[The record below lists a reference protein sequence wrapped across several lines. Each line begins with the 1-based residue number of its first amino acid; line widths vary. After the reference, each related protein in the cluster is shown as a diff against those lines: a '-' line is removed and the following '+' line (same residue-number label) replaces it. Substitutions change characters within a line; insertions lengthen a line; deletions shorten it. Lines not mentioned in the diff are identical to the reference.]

1 MTLRYPNNLPTLVA
15 QSSTLDLQVEDP
27 GYAWKRQEPRW
38 KLIENLVGGTLQM
51 QAGSTTWLPMEP
63 KERDDSYRIRLAQS
77 VLPPYYSRMEAML
90 AGMLTRKPIR
100 LENVPDQITE
110 HLFDVDLQGNDLN
123 VWAFNQA
130 RLMFRYGHI
139 GTLVDYG
146 REDGAVSDR
155 PYWCTYT
162 PRDILGFRHSMT
174 DGTQKLTQLRLYE
187 EQTLP
192 LPDSEWGEEIAQ
204 QVRVLEP
211 NRFRLYQ
218 QRGSAGKGFELVE
231 DGPTTQ
237 QEIPFAIAYANRTA
251 LLESIPPLE
260 EIAWLNLQAYR
271 RSSDLANQ
279 LHLAAV
285 PRLFLYGFPAEV
297 ESLEA
302 GPESATAAPA
312 DARAEYTE
320 PQGTSYQYQFQHLE
334 LIEKQISQLGVAA
347 ILGQQ
352 AFQESGVAKAID
364 RSQGDSVLMS
374 VALQLQDM
382 IDNCLAF
389 HARYLGLP
397 SGGNCIVNRDFVS
410 QKLEPAEVQQL
421 IALEQAGKITQETL
435 LQRLADGEW
444 LGELDVDAELQATEA
459 IQRQRMQEQADR
471 LGGALGGLNAPPEQP
486 QPDIGNGTD

>member
-1 MTLRYPNNLPTLVA
+1 MTIRYPNNLPTLVA
-15 QSSTLDLQVEDP
+15 QTSNLDLRVEEP
-27 GYAWKRQEPRW
+27 GYAWRRQEPRW

-51 QAGSTTWLPMEP
+51 QAGGTTWLPKEP
-63 KERDDSYRIRLAQS
+63 KESEDSYRIRLAQS
-77 VLPPYYSRMEAML
+77 VLPPYYGRMESML

-123 VWAFNQA
+123 VWAYNQA

-139 GTLVDYG
+139 GTLVDM
-146 REDGAVSDR
+146 EEKEAKR

-162 PRDILGFRHSMT
+162 PRDILGFRPSSI
-174 DGTQKLTQLRLYE
+174 GESKKLQQLRLYE
-187 EQTLP
+187 ELTLP
-192 LPDSEWGEEIAQ
+192 LPDSEWGEEIVQ
-204 QVRVLEP
+204 QIRVLEP
-211 NRFRLYQ
+211 GNFRLFR
-218 QRGSAGKGFELVE
+218 QRGSSGQGFAELPKNEAGNV
-231 DGPTTQ
+231 TTLE
-237 QEIPFAIAYANRTA
+237 EIPFAIAYANRTA

-334 LIEKQISQLGVAA
+334 LIEKQINQLGVAA

-352 AFQESGVAKAID
+352 AFQESGTAKAID

-382 IDNCLAF
+382 IDTCLDF
-389 HARYLGLP
+389 HARYLELP

-410 QKLEPAEVQQL
+410 QRLDPAEVAQL
-421 IALEQAGKITQETL
+421 ITLEMNGKITQETL

-444 LGELDVDAELQATEA
+444 LGELDVAAELQATEA
-459 IQRQRMQEQADR
+459 IQTQRLKQQSDR
-471 LGGALGGLNAPPEQP
+471 LRGALGNLDQPP
-486 QPDIGNGTD
+486 QPPA

>member
-1 MTLRYPNNLPTLVA
+1 MTIRYPNNLPTLVA
-15 QSSTLDLQVEDP
+15 QTSNLNLKVEEP
-27 GYAWKRQEPRW
+27 GYAWRRQEPRW

-51 QAGSTTWLPMEP
+51 QAGGTTWLPKEP
-63 KERDDSYRIRLAQS
+63 KEGEDSYRIRLAQS

-139 GTLVDYG
+139 GTLVDM
-146 REDGAVSDR
+146 EEKEAKR
-155 PYWCTYT
+155 PYWCAYT
-162 PRDILGFRHSMT
+162 PRDILGFRPSSI
-174 DGTQKLTQLRLYE
+174 GESKKLQQLRLYE
-187 EQTLP
+187 ELTLP
-192 LPDSEWGEEIAQ
+192 LPGSEWGEEIVQ
-204 QVRVLEP
+204 QIRVLEP
-211 NRFRLYQ
+211 GNFRLFR
-218 QRGSAGKGFELVE
+218 QRGSLGQGFAELPKNEAGNV
-231 DGPTTQ
+231 TTLG
-237 QEIPFAIAYANRTA
+237 EIPFAIAYANRKA

-260 EIAWLNLQAYR
+260 EVAWLNLQAYR
-271 RSSDLANQ
+271 RSSDLAHQ
-279 LHLAAV
+279 LHIAAV
-285 PRLFLYGFPAEV
+285 PRHYIFGAPAEL
-297 ESLEA
+297 EELEA
-302 GPESATAAPA
+302 GPESATALPA
-312 DARAEYTE
+312 DARAEWSE

-382 IDNCLAF
+382 IDTCLAF
-389 HARYLGLP
+389 HARYLGLS

-486 QPDIGNGTD
+486 PA